1 MTLTMATGP
10 LAAHGPQ
17 DVNYRVEGPAHRL
30 LLEPFPRRVRAVL
43 AGEVVLDTVR
53 GALLHESQLLP
64 QLYVPR
70 EDVSARLTPSG
81 TSTHC
86 PFKGDASYWS
96 LSVGD
101 RTVEDAVWAY
111 EQPLDGEHGSPWLQG
126 LVALPW
132 GAADAWFDEDE
143 EVRGHLRDP
152 YHRVDARASTRP
164 VTVRLHGEVVAET
177 RRAVVCSETG
187 LPNRWYVPADD
198 VRPGVLGLSA
208 HHTDCP
214 YKGTASYRSVSAGDT
229 VLADGAWGYLEP
241 LDGVSALAGHW
252 CFDGDGITT
261 DVADGP

>member
-10 LAAHGPQ
+10 LAAHGPH

-43 AGEVVLDTVR
+43 GGEVVLDTVR

-70 EDVSARLTPSG
+70 EDVTAALTPG
-81 TSTHC
+81 DLSTHC

-96 LSVGD
+96 LTAGG
-101 RTVEDAVWAY
+101 RTVRDAVWAY
-111 EQPLDGEHGSPWLQG
+111 EHPLAGEHGSPWLTG

-132 GAADAWFDEDE
+132 DAVDGWFDEDE
-143 EVRGHLRDP
+143 EVLGHLRDP
-152 YHRVDARASTRP
+152 YHRVDVRPSTRA

-187 LPNRWYVPADD
+187 LSNRWYVPAGD

-208 HHTDCP
+208 RHTVCP
-214 YKGTASYRSVSAGDT
+214 YKGTASYRSVAAGGT
-229 VLADGAWGYLEP
+229 VLTDGAWGYPEP
-241 LDGVSALAGHW
+241 LDGVTTLAGRW
-252 CFDGDGITT
+252 CFDGDGIST
-261 DVADGP
+261 DVDAG